1 MKNAIHPTRAED
13 FAKWYQ
19 EIIVQSELADNSIVR
34 GCMVIRPWGY
44 GIWEQ
49 IQSKLDARL
58 KKLGHSNAYFPMLI
72 PLSHIQKEAEHVEGF
87 AKECAVVTHHRLEQS
102 GCGKLEPAG
111 KLDEPFVVRPT
122 SETLI
127 GTSFAKW
134 INSYRD
140 LPLLINQWANVMRWE
155 MRPRL
160 FIRTSEFLWQEG
172 HTVHETAQQ
181 AQEQTERIID
191 LYEDFLKKVLSI
203 PVIQGKKCEWE
214 KFPGAVCTHTI
225 EAMMQD
231 GKALQAGTSH
241 FLGQNFSKAS
251 DIRFTNRKGV
261 QEYPW
266 TTSWG
271 VSTRLIGAL
280 LMVHSDDNGLI
291 LPTQVAPS
299 QVVII
304 PITNK
309 KTDTSDIDKQCN
321 ALLND
326 IIKKNHHGTHVRAK
340 LDNRDDT
347 NSSKKWEHIK
357 KGVPIIIEVG
367 PKELAED
374 CVLVTTRWNQIK
386 EVMPRQDF
394 ISKLPIMLKAIDRGM
409 YDTAH
414 TRLRSNIIEAT
425 SLARFKY
432 IFEEAQPTNKFVLA
446 PFLPSAKAQQILN
459 ELGVTVRCIPKI
471 QPSKS
476 AACIFTG
483 AEAKE
488 WAIYAKAY

>member
-102 GCGKLEPAG
+102 GYGKLVPAG

-172 HTVHETAQQ
+172 HTAHETAQQ
-181 AQEQTERIID
+181 AQEHTEKIID

-214 KFPGAVCTHTI
+214 KFPGAVSTHTI

-241 FLGQNFSKAS
+241 FF
-251 DIRFTNRKGV
+251 
-261 QEYPW
+261 
-266 TTSWG
+266 
-271 VSTRLIGAL
+271 GA
-280 LMVHSDDNGLI
+280 
-291 LPTQVAPS
+291 
-299 QVVII
+299 
-304 PITNK
+304 K
-309 KTDTSDIDKQCN
+309 
-321 ALLND
+321 
-326 IIKKNHHGTHVRAK
+326 
-340 LDNRDDT
+340 
-347 NSSKKWEHIK
+347 
-357 KGVPIIIEVG
+357 
-367 PKELAED
+367 
-374 CVLVTTRWNQIK
+374 
-386 EVMPRQDF
+386 F
-394 ISKLPIMLKAIDRGM
+394 
-409 YDTAH
+409 
-414 TRLRSNIIEAT
+414 
-425 SLARFKY
+425 
-432 IFEEAQPTNKFVLA
+432 FE
-446 PFLPSAKAQQILN
+446 SRRHRIH
-459 ELGVTVRCIPKI
+459 
-471 QPSKS
+471 
-476 AACIFTG
+476 
-483 AEAKE
+483 
-488 WAIYAKAY
+488 